1 VTFNATIMVMASN
14 SPSPNSI
21 NGSGSPCSSCIH
33 LHEDLKKSVAQVAQ
47 KLDLLFARV
56 EELSSRTES
65 SSIIASSSPPA
76 AKKICIANTNGIR
89 AGTTSPIIE
98 NGFTSSSTSN
108 HTTAATTE
116 DEGTDLIFSKENGEI
131 NGKSNMSGSRKRKP
145 TRDAVQ
151 KVSKQESIESNNG
164 NLDQIMSALMEQ
176 NTAQMTNQQFVD
188 NLTLATVL
196 GGSQGNNE
204 VFNAFFQSGMLPN
217 DTNNLLN
224 VLNAT
229 MQGSPSVTANG
240 TNINNN
246 NNNSTKKSP
255 SSKKSPKRSA
265 SPSIPNIKIEEPKS
279 IKRERIE
286 EEFTEEQMQE
296 LLAAEIDPSSPRC
309 ANCETTKTT
318 AWRRDQEGKL
328 VCNACGLYFRLHKTN
343 RPVHMRKDV
352 IQQRFRRKN
361 ANGEDENSDSN
372 GSSHNGTP
380 SKKSSGPLLD
390 KQNDLSQL
398 ATSLNSSLLSQI
410 PNLNFLGEGPT
421 VSVANIFP
429 SFIDQHQSKELL
441 AAEVDPSSQCCANCF
456 TTKSTAWR
464 RDQEGKLVCN
474 ACIAEKNI

>member
-246 NNNSTKKSP
+246 NNNISHCKKRTFLNNE
-255 SSKKSPKRSA
+255 KK
-265 SPSIPNIKIEEPKS
+265 
-279 IKRERIE
+279 
-286 EEFTEEQMQE
+286 TE
-296 LLAAEIDPSSPRC
+296 
-309 ANCETTKTT
+309 NTT
-318 AWRRDQEGKL
+318 AGKFHESFFVEG
-328 VCNACGLYFRLHKTN
+328 
-343 RPVHMRKDV
+343 
-352 IQQRFRRKN
+352 
-361 ANGEDENSDSN
+361 
-372 GSSHNGTP
+372 
-380 SKKSSGPLLD
+380 
-390 KQNDLSQL
+390 
-398 ATSLNSSLLSQI
+398 
-410 PNLNFLGEGPT
+410 
-421 VSVANIFP
+421 
-429 SFIDQHQSKELL
+429 
-441 AAEVDPSSQCCANCF
+441 
-456 TTKSTAWR
+456 
-464 RDQEGKLVCN
+464 
-474 ACIAEKNI
+474 EKVN

>member
-1 VTFNATIMVMASN
+1 VTFNATIMVMAASN

-21 NGSGSPCSSCIH
+21 NGGSPCSSCIH

-56 EELSSRTES
+56 EELSSRQEFST
-65 SSIIASSSPPA
+65 SSSPS
-76 AKKICIANTNGIR
+76 AKKLCTTDLNGIIR
-89 AGTTSPIIE
+89 AGTTSPITE
-98 NGFTSSSTSN
+98 NGFS
-108 HTTAATTE
+108 HTAAARPSSATE

-176 NTAQMTNQQFVD
+176 NNTTPMTNQQFVD

-204 VFNAFFQSGMLPN
+204 VFNAFFQSGMLQN

-229 MQGSPSVTANG
+229 MQGPPSNVTTANG
-240 TNINNN
+240 TNIS

-265 SPSIPNIKIEEPKS
+265 SPSVPSLKIVEEMKP
-279 IKRERIE
+279 IKREKIE
-286 EEFTEEQMQE
+286 EEFTEEQMQQ
-296 LLAAEIDPSSPRC
+296 LLASEIDPSSPHC
-309 ANCETTKTT
+309 ANCCTTKTT

-372 GSSHNGTP
+372 GSSNNGTP
-380 SKKSSGPLLD
+380 SKKSSGSLLD

-429 SFIDQHQSKELL
+429 SFIDQHQGTQLHSL
-441 AAEVDPSSQCCANCF
+441 
-456 TTKSTAWR
+456 
-464 RDQEGKLVCN
+464 GN
-474 ACIAEKNI
+474 A

>member
-1 VTFNATIMVMASN
+1 MVMASN

-21 NGSGSPCSSCIH
+21 NGGSPCSSCIH

-56 EELSSRTES
+56 EELSSRTDF
-65 SSIIASSSPPA
+65 ASSSSPA
-76 AKKICIANTNGIR
+76 AKKLCTADLNGSIR
-89 AGTTSPIIE
+89 PETTSPIIE
-98 NGFTSSSTSN
+98 NGFTSHN
-108 HTTAATTE
+108 TAAATPRASSATE
-116 DEGTDLIFSKENGEI
+116 DESTDLIFSKENGEI

-229 MQGSPSVTANG
+229 MQGPPSVTANG
-240 TNINNN
+240 TNINSNN
-246 NNNSTKKSP
+246 NNNSAKKSP

-279 IKRERIE
+279 IKREKME
-286 EEFTEEQMQE
+286 EELTEEQMQE
-296 LLAAEIDPSSPRC
+296 YFAAETDPSSPRC
-309 ANCETTKTT
+309 ANCFTTKTT

-372 GSSHNGTP
+372 GSSNNGTP
-380 SKKSSGPLLD
+380 SKKSSGSLLD

-429 SFIDQHQSKELL
+429 SFIDQHQSAQLHSL
-441 AAEVDPSSQCCANCF
+441 
-456 TTKSTAWR
+456 
-464 RDQEGKLVCN
+464 GN
-474 ACIAEKNI
+474 A